1 MDLFTTTSMHAGVS
15 PCFRRSSLRLAS
27 KASSSSRVISFRMAA
42 GVPDAR
48 KWNKSIRFFKVT
60 FLKKSK
66 VSCNSGGWGVTLKKL
81 LQFFLCVHVSLRHFP
96 RHLQS
101 CRILRRRRNSRASS
115 SRSPHSKATLGA
127 HWVGQLRSSMQEE
140 WISPPKGSDMLLHS
154 TEAFLRWG
162 HRSIEQ

>member
-1 MDLFTTTSMHAGVS
+1 MDLFTTTSMPAGVS

-27 KASSSSRVISFRMAA
+27 KASSSSRVISFRIAA

-48 KWNKSIRFFKVT
+48 KWKSIRFFKVT

-66 VSCNSGGWGVTLKKL
+66 VSCNSGIEGWLWRGFCN
-81 LQFFLCVHVSLRHFP
+81 FFYVYVSLRHSP

-127 HWVGQLRSSMQEE
+127 HARRVNL
-140 WISPPKGSDMLLHS
+140 SPLQRGEIFYCIPLKHFFKVR
-154 TEAFLRWG
+154 T
-162 HRSIEQ
+162 